1 MEGGGGRR
9 GRARGWRASTAKFQQ
24 RHVAKCTRNVAT
36 SPTCSG
42 HLSIDRGGMHFL
54 RRLFQSE
61 DTAEIHERLDKLEKN
76 DRNREV
82 EWTEVYSKFRTLQM
96 RVAKQVQR
104 LDANSSQEETTG
116 GEGEETT
123 TSGLGAGS
131 SLSPRQAKLQ
141 REIMARRNKQFAQKE
156 E

>member
-1 MEGGGGRR
+1 MG
-9 GRARGWRASTAKFQQ
+9 F
-24 RHVAKCTRNVAT
+24 
-36 SPTCSG
+36 
-42 HLSIDRGGMHFL
+42 F
-54 RRLFQSE
+54 RRLFESE
-61 DTAEIHERLDKLEKN
+61 DTSELRQSVEELQKRL
-76 DRNREV
+76 RNIEE
-82 EWTEVYSKFRTLQM
+82 EWTETYNRFRTLQM